1 MNSQTK
7 DQQLHAALKEI
18 EDLKKI
24 NSDQK
29 EVIDIHLKL
38 IDKYEKDIESMKEQ
52 IGKMLIER
60 YDENMKK
67 YEQNEVSG
75 KLFGGKSKEKE
86 QEPVDREKYFKLLD
100 ELLAKSQELEKEK
113 GENKALERAVTD
125 LELDKTRL
133 LHATDTLTK
142 ISREQKEKLEKLEQT
157 NSGTNRAAEILINQR
172 EEARRQKNEMQNL
185 FQLLT
190 PRLMR
195 LCAQE
200 MEKDLIEKEF
210 EGATPEQIQM
220 IRNVVYKSLQKV
232 VLWNEQD
239 PKSWWRLQ
247 ARYVVPEEQRY
258 LYKIEAAKVEDVPVP
273 GPEPK
278 TAPKPA
284 PEPESAPPNSKL
296 RRRRPKKKK
305 ADASNKPS
313 PVKPTPK
320 PNKVK
325 TDSVL
330 HTTLES
336 NLLARLD
343 NL

>member
-1 MNSQTK
+1 MASETSRYS
-7 DQQLHAALKEI
+7 
-18 EDLKKI
+18 DLLNFKA
-24 NSDQK
+24 
-29 EVIDIHLKL
+29 
-38 IDKYEKDIESMKEQ
+38 
-52 IGKMLIER
+52 R
-60 YDENMKK
+60 
-67 YEQNEVSG
+67 
-75 KLFGGKSKEKE
+75 KEKE

-100 ELLAKSQELEKEK
+100 ELSAKSQELEKEK
-113 GENKALERAVTD
+113 RDNKALERAVTD
-125 LELDKTRL
+125 LELDKNRL

-200 MEKDLIEKEF
+200 MEKDLIENKF
-210 EGATPEQIQM
+210 EGATPEDIQK
-220 IRNVVYKSLQKV
+220 IRDVVYKNLQKV

-284 PEPESAPPNSKL
+284 PLPDLTNAQKGKKSRN
-296 RRRRPKKKK
+296 RRKKNKK
-305 ADASNKPS
+305 SEQKSERTANQTEDVRADKNG
-313 PVKPTPK
+313 
-320 PNKVK
+320 K
-325 TDSVL
+325 THLTKEEKEEYDKKRLL
-330 HTTLES
+330 HTIPES
-336 NLLARLD
+336 NLMARLN